1 MAATEALVYLAEW
14 RTSAR
19 IGVRRFSQALLLNA
33 AVGFN
38 AASGIV
44 TQGINT
50 PNAGALNKTNGG
62 AAQ

>member
-14 RTSAR
+14 RTTAR
-19 IGVRRFSQALLLNA
+19 IGVSRFSQALLLNA

-38 AASGIV
+38 AVSGIV

-50 PNAGALNKTNGG
+50 PNAGA
-62 AAQ
+62 AQ